1 MAGLPLQ
8 GVRIIDACIYWAGPM
23 ATVLLADLGAEVIKI
38 ESIQRLDYLRLLG
51 GWPTPDGYEFSAVFN
66 GANRNKYGITL
77 NMNHPEGK
85 QIFRKL
91 VETGDIVTENFS
103 PRVMENWGLSYDVLK
118 QINPRIIMLSM
129 PGFGTTGPWRN
140 YVTFGPNV
148 EMVSGMPT
156 ISGYPGGE
164 PMMTGYVADPA
175 AGLMGAV
182 AVMVALQRRHR
193 TGAGQHID
201 LSQMEAITSFM
212 GEAIMDYVMN
222 GRLQPRRGNR
232 HSSLAPHGVYR
243 CKGEDQWV
251 TITVSSEEEWGRF
264 RDAIGNPLWTGEPR
278 FSVNATRCENHDVLD
293 ELIEEWTSQHE
304 KHEIMQ
310 VLQNAGVA
318 SGPVL
323 SYAEVLDD
331 AQLMKRGFFETVNRP
346 ATGTHPYPGF
356 PAKLSETP
364 VTIRRPAPTLG
375 QDNEQVLKSVL
386 GMGDAEIKRLADEE
400 VIGTVPQGWAYS
412 MDADEAISR
421 LKDIHTKSADSAKS
435 D

>member
-1 MAGLPLQ
+1 MAALPLQ

-85 QIFRKL
+85 QIFTRL

-193 TGAGQHID
+193 TGEGQHID

-212 GEAIMDYVMN
+212 GDAIMDYMMN

-232 HSSLAPHGVYR
+232 HRSQAPHGVYR
-243 CKGEDQWV
+243 CKGDDQWV
-251 TITVSSEEEWGRF
+251 TISVSSEEEWGRF
-264 RDAIGNPLWTGEPR
+264 CHALGDPPWAGDPR
-278 FSVNATRCENHDVLD
+278 FSSNASRCKNHDALD
-293 ELIEEWTSQHE
+293 ELIKEWTEWHE
-304 KHEIMQ
+304 KHEVMRI
-310 VLQNAGVA
+310 LQGAGIA

-331 AQLMKRGFFETVNRP
+331 PQLSERGFFETVTRP
-346 ATGTHPYPGF
+346 VTGTHPYPGF

-375 QDNEQVLKSVL
+375 QDTEHVLKTVL
-386 GMGDAEIKRLADEE
+386 GMGDEDVRRLADEE
-400 VIGTVPQGWAYS
+400 VIGTAPQGWAYS

-421 LKDIHTKSADSAKS
+421 LKDIHTKPGDSAKG